1 MKNMKHNRVLV
12 LLLIFSFTFGAFAQN
27 PSPDP
32 IDTVNSTEVN
42 SYKLGVNN
50 STFIIKGTSS
60 LHDWEMVSKSFNGN
74 MTIAS
79 KGENNFEINDIAVA
93 LKVTSLESD
102 NKIMNNKTYDA
113 LKNDKH
119 PNINYKF
126 KSLKSIKSI
135 GDNQYEAML
144 NGNLTIA
151 GKTKSVD
158 ILVTLEMANNKI
170 TVKGEKPMKMSD
182 FDVEPPKAL
191 LGTIKTGNDITIEF
205 TLNYEFNSNYL

>member
-1 MKNMKHNRVLV
+1 MNKTKQFRV
-12 LLLIFSFTFGAFAQN
+12 LLLLIIFCSTFGVYAQN

-42 SYKLGVNN
+42 TFKLGVNN

-74 MTIAS
+74 MTIA
-79 KGENNFEINDIAVA
+79 KTGEENFEINDIAVT

-158 ILVTLEMANNKI
+158 ILVTLEMADKKI

-182 FDVEPPKAL
+182 FDVDPPKAL